1 MRIPALP
8 LVASLAL
15 FAAPAF
21 AQSSGVTGTSP
32 SDTSPSTSAA
42 ASTSSTASEMNG
54 GKLSMDTQQK
64 IRQSLEQ
71 SGFKDI
77 RVVPES
83 FVIHAQA
90 PDGSHVVMMMTPE
103 MTTGVIEHTGSSS
116 APTGATQSTS
126 SGGTTTNGDTNTN
139 SNR

>member
-8 LVASLAL
+8 IVASLAL

-21 AQSSGVTGTSP
+21 AQSSTATPTSP

-42 ASTSSTASEMNG
+42 TSTSPGPTEMNG
-54 GKLSMDTQQK
+54 GGKLSLDTQQK

-77 RVVPES
+77 SVAPES
-83 FVIHAQA
+83 FVIRAQA
-90 PDGSHVVMMMTPE
+90 PDGSHIVMMMTPD

-116 APTGATQSTS
+116 APGVAAPSS
-126 SGGTTTNGDTNTN
+126 SGGDTGPATH
-139 SNR
+139 

>member
-1 MRIPALP
+1 
-8 LVASLAL
+8 
-15 FAAPAF
+15 
-21 AQSSGVTGTSP
+21 
-32 SDTSPSTSAA
+32 
-42 ASTSSTASEMNG
+42 
-54 GKLSMDTQQK
+54 MDTQQK

-103 MTTGVIEHTGSSS
+103 MTAGVIEHTGSSS
-116 APTGATQSTS
+116 PPSATYPS
-126 SGGTTTNGDTNTN
+126 SSSGNTTTNGGTTTNGDSN